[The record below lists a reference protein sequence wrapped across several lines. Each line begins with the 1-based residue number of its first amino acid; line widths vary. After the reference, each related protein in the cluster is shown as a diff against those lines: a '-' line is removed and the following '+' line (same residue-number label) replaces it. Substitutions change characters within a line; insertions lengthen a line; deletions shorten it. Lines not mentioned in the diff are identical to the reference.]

1 MPVTAHGI
9 FGREPDRGKVMSAGG
24 NVALAREFTLGKIP
38 VGLSASLPANLNST
52 GDLGFV
58 MPNYTFATPVLG
70 GQLTVGVPIKRSV
83 ATVAGDRVGCFQ
95 SQVVGISPGRLQ
107 PAKRFGKAR

>member
-1 MPVTAHGI
+1 MPARSCKSSAVRCVSRPMPVTAHGI

-38 VGLSASLPANLNST
+38 VGLSASLSANLNST

-58 MPNYTFATPVLG
+58 MPNYTFATPVLARIIHG
-70 GQLTVGVPIKRSV
+70 GVGFLDVS
-83 ATVAGDRVGCFQ
+83 GG
-95 SQVVGISPGRLQ
+95 
-107 PAKRFGKAR
+107 